1 MKVFIERT
9 EKEKI
14 LTFTGTVKDLLSK
27 IKINPEEVLVVKG
40 DEVLTEDD
48 KLTNTDS
55 IKLLSVIS
63 GG

>member
-48 KLTNTDS
+48 KLTNADS

>member
-14 LTFTGTVKDLLSK
+14 LNFTGTVKDLLSK
-27 IKINPEEVLVVKG
+27 IKINPEEVIVVKG

-48 KLTNTDS
+48 KLTHADS
-55 IKLLSVIS
+55 IKHLSVIS

>member
-14 LTFTGTVKDLLSK
+14 LTFTGTVKNLLTK
-27 IKINPEEVLVVKG
+27 IKINAEEVLVVKG

-48 KLTNTDS
+48 KLINTDS